1 MKKRIF
7 SMLLSLCIIAASITC
22 ISAQDAQELRTEKA
36 LKTQEELYTEKQGE
50 SLTTYFAVKDEL
62 SSDKETYGGVYIDDN
77 GNLNIMIV
85 NPPQDT
91 LSPENA
97 QTDAKLISDY
107 QSIIAEQK
115 TEEQSIIYHLV
126 PYTLEHLETVQDNLM
141 DHAEELNIVSS
152 YIDEIK
158 NIIVVGYSA
167 ENFDENSVI
176 DFVGKSNML
185 AFEKIVS
192 IENDATIKN
201 GSQVNSSS
209 GSFSIACG
217 AKLGNDYGFITA
229 AHCGSVG
236 TAVYYNGSYLGDITH
251 RRYGGNVDVAF
262 IKRNSSSYLSTT
274 KFTDSTA
281 YTAGIGKFGVGAT
294 HVLGGWPTG
303 ATVVMY
309 GATTGRSTGKILT
322 TNYSGTFSGNYFEKL
337 VKTSC
342 KSQPGD
348 SGGAVKAI
356 ITYNG
361 LTSTY
366 CAGVNKGHITM
377 SDGTIQEIYTDMGYA
392 KSSLG
397 FVGHYDTTGVK

>member
-1 MKKRIF
+1 
-7 SMLLSLCIIAASITC
+7 MLLSLCIIAASITC

-176 DFVGKSNML
+176 DFVGKNNML

-192 IENDATIKN
+192 I
-201 GSQVNSSS
+201 
-209 GSFSIACG
+209 
-217 AKLGNDYGFITA
+217 
-229 AHCGSVG
+229 
-236 TAVYYNGSYLGDITH
+236 
-251 RRYGGNVDVAF
+251 
-262 IKRNSSSYLSTT
+262 
-274 KFTDSTA
+274 
-281 YTAGIGKFGVGAT
+281 GK
-294 HVLGGWPTG
+294 
-303 ATVVMY
+303 
-309 GATTGRSTGKILT
+309 
-322 TNYSGTFSGNYFEKL
+322 
-337 VKTSC
+337 
-342 KSQPGD
+342 
-348 SGGAVKAI
+348 
-356 ITYNG
+356 
-361 LTSTY
+361 
-366 CAGVNKGHITM
+366 
-377 SDGTIQEIYTDMGYA
+377 
-392 KSSLG
+392 
-397 FVGHYDTTGVK
+397 